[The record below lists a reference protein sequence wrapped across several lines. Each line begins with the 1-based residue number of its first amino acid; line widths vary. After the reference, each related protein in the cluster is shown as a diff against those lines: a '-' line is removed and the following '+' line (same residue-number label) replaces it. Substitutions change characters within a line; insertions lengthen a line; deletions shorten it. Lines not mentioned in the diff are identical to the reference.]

1 MGTEKLRLEHRDI
14 LRERLRNINSSISD
28 YSFANIYLFRD
39 VHKYEVIIDNEIFIA
54 GITYSG
60 FKYIMPVFDVR
71 QADIG
76 YITSMMNG
84 FDFLFPV
91 PEEWISMFS
100 EGDFNVSCDESD
112 TDYVF
117 TLEKISTY
125 RGKKLHG
132 KRNLLRQ
139 FMDRYNHDAV
149 PLTSDRINDAVT
161 VLENWQR
168 STGEPPENTDY
179 YPCLEALRLLDDLLL
194 CGGIYYVEGKPAG
207 FILGEE
213 IRDDMFA
220 FHFAKA
226 DRQVKGI
233 YQFMYNNCA
242 RVLPDKYSYINFEQD
257 LGRNDLRLA
266 KSSYVP
272 DMMVKKYRV
281 SIK

>member
-14 LRERLRNINSSISD
+14 LRERLRNINSGISD
-28 YSFANIYLFRD
+28 YSFANMYLFRD

-54 GITYSG
+54 GITYGG
-60 FKYIMPVFDVR
+60 FKYLMPVFDVR

-76 YITSMMNG
+76 YIRSMMIG

-91 PEEWISMFS
+91 PEEWIDMFRG
-100 EGDFNVSCDESD
+100 GDFNVSCDEAD

-139 FMDRYNHDAV
+139 FLDRYSHDAV
-149 PLTSDRINDAVT
+149 PLTSDRVNDALT
-161 VLENWQR
+161 VLDNWQK
-168 STGEPPENTDY
+168 STGEPPQNTDY

-194 CGGIYYVEGKPAG
+194 CGGIYYVDGNPAG

-213 IRDDMFA
+213 IKDDMFA